1 MKDIGIM
8 DGDLLV
14 VYKIQDVCNGQVVV
28 VCIDDEVIVKCLKKQ
43 GNKVELL
50 LENSEF
56 KLIVVDFR
64 QQSFI
69 IEGLVVGVICNGDWL

>member
-14 VYKIQDVCNGQVVV
+14 VYKIQDVRNGQVVV

-69 IEGLVVGVICNGDWL
+69 IEGLVVGVIRNGDWL

>member
-28 VCIDDEVIVKCLKKQ
+28 VCIDDEVIVKRLKKQ

-56 KLIVVDFR
+56 KLIVVDFC